1 MKRKK
6 MDFNHLPLLVILL
19 LFMVIALVSSGFL
32 ALVLTWLLPLFI

>member
-19 LFMVIALVSSGFL
+19 LFMVIALVSSGVL
-32 ALVLTWLLPLFI
+32 ALALTWLLPYFV